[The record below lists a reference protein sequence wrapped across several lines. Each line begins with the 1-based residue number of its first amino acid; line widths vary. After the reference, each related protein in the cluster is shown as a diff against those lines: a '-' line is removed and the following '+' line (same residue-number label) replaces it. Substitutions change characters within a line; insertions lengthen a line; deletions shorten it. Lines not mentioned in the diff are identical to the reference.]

1 MEQNPNQF
9 ADIYDRLNNQPHL
22 QEIIRQYYY
31 NDLLNLQR
39 KHDLWQVNDTLS
51 YAFNNA
57 RKHQEEVYGFGCADQ
72 NDNLLRF
79 MKNSVFYEIVGNN
92 KFGPI
97 RYGFKGVIEHFYG
110 EDFVSFYDK
119 YSDSEDD
126 LDYYYDDF

>member
-1 MEQNPNQF
+1 MEQNPSKF
-9 ADIYDRLNNQPHL
+9 SDIYDRLNNQPHL
-22 QEIIRQYYY
+22 QEIIKQNYYESV
-31 NDLLNLQR
+31 LTVQR

-51 YAFNNA
+51 YAFNNV
-57 RKHQEEVYGFGCADQ
+57 RTHQEEVYGCADQ
-72 NDNLLRF
+72 NEFLRF
-79 MKNSVFYEIVGNN
+79 MKHSVFYEIVGNN

-126 LDYYYDDF
+126 LDYYEDYDF